1 MKRYTKD
8 HEWIRLEDSKAFVG
22 ISDYAQNSLG
32 DITFVDL
39 PKLGTAFKKGDSV
52 CVIESVK
59 AASDVYAP
67 VGGVVESVNNA
78 LADAPEKINVSAE
91 TDGWICVLTNVE
103 MSDLEDLMDEAAYA
117 DFVQKQ
123 G

>member
-8 HEWIRLEDSKAFVG
+8 HEWIRIEGGRAFVG

-39 PKLGTAFKKGDSV
+39 PKAGTTVKKGDSL

-67 VGGVVESVNNA
+67 AGGTVETVNAA
-78 LADAPEKINVSAE
+78 LSDAPEKVNAAAE
-91 TDGWICVLTNVE
+91 TDGWICTLADVV
-103 MSDLEDLMDEAAYA
+103 MSDLAGLMDEAQYA
-117 DFVQKQ
+117 DFVKKQ

>member
-8 HEWIRLEDSKAFVG
+8 HEWIRIEDGKAFVG

-39 PKLGTAFKKGDSV
+39 PKPGAVFKKGDSL

-67 VGGVVESVNNA
+67 AGGTVESVNAA
-78 LADAPEKINVSAE
+78 LADAPEKVNAAAE
-91 TDGWICVLTNVE
+91 TDGWICALAGVE
-103 MSDLEDLMDEAAYA
+103 MSELDGLMDEAQYA
-117 DFVQKQ
+117 DFLQKQ

>member
-8 HEWIRLEDSKAFVG
+8 HEWIRVEGDQAFVG

-39 PKLGTAFKKGDSV
+39 PKVGATLKRGDSL

-67 VGGVVESVNNA
+67 AGGTVESVNTA
-78 LADAPEKINVSAE
+78 LSAAPETLNASAE
-91 TDGWICVLTNVE
+91 TDGWLCVLKDVPL
-103 MSDLEDLMDEAAYA
+103 SDLDALMDEAQYA
-117 DFVQKQ
+117 DFVKQ
-123 G
+123 QG